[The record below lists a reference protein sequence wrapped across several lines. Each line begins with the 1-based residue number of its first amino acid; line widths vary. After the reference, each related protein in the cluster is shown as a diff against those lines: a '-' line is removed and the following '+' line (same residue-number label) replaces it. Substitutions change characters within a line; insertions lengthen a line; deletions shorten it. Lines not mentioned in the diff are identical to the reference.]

1 MALITPLISY
11 DSIKVADV
19 DILLSSLTRVSFNS
33 PYNRI
38 DIKFTPR
45 NGSIEYYEVRITR
58 EADTWD
64 IGTGT
69 LVYWDTNI
77 AGNAQQS
84 FSINV
89 NSTNFSSGDG
99 VYRVGLYAKSAS
111 DGSWDVSY
119 LFFTI
124 GANGY
129 EQFTLSD
136 GSGFAVLTTRDAP
149 NNN

>member
-58 EADTWD
+58 EADT
-64 IGTGT
+64 
-69 LVYWDTNI
+69 
-77 AGNAQQS
+77 
-84 FSINV
+84 
-89 NSTNFSSGDG
+89 
-99 VYRVGLYAKSAS
+99 
-111 DGSWDVSY
+111 
-119 LFFTI
+119 
-124 GANGY
+124 
-129 EQFTLSD
+129 
-136 GSGFAVLTTRDAP
+136 
-149 NNN
+149 